1 MSITINLI
9 PDEDRFDITF
19 EGNLDVTAWQGVCDA
34 CSRVPPNVR
43 ACIVDLTRVGR
54 VFDSGIAILGLL
66 WKRMRRLGTTVVF
79 LCDDAEIRKR
89 VAAVASPLWH
99 RPSLIA

>member
-1 MSITINLI
+1 MSVTIKVI
-9 PDEDRFDITF
+9 PDENRLDITV
-19 EGNLDVTAWQGVCDA
+19 EGKLDLTAWRGVCDA
-34 CSRVPPNVR
+34 CRHPPANVQ

-66 WKRMRRLGTTVVF
+66 YRRMRSLGTTVVF
-79 LCDDAEIRKR
+79 LCDDAVIRKR
-89 VAAVASPLWH
+89 VATIASPLWH